1 MESSQKQKI
10 YWFIIA
16 FALVLLVQSGL
27 ERANAP
33 ELVPYSKFL
42 SMVESKEIATVEI
55 RDDELRASSKENKR
69 IITQRIPGIEDD
81 ELVALLLENEIE
93 FSGHSSRTPWWQT
106 FLIGWVLP
114 IGLLFFIYSLI
125 SRRMGG
131 KGGPLSF
138 GKSDAKVFDRS
149 NEDRVTFD
157 DVAGV
162 DEAEDEL
169 REVVDFLQN
178 PDKYRSLGARIPRGV
193 LLVGPPG
200 TGKTLLARAVAGE
213 AEVPFFAMSGSE
225 FVEMFVGVGAA
236 RMRSLFEQAKERA
249 PCIVFVDEL
258 DAIGK
263 SRGGLGAMATNDE
276 REQTLN
282 QLLVEMD
289 GFRNDTGVVVM
300 SATNR
305 PEMLDPALVRAG
317 RFDRQ
322 VVVDIPDLRGREE
335 ILKIHARNIELKDE
349 VDLKVV
355 ARRSPGMSGADLANV
370 VNEAALAAARR
381 AGKRVGKADF
391 EEAIDRIQ
399 LGLKKH
405 GQIMSP
411 EERTRVAYH
420 ESGHALVALSLKHAD
435 PVHKVTIVPR
445 SIGALGFTLQLPTE
459 ERYLIT
465 KEELVDKLCVMLG
478 GRAAEELFCEDVSTG
493 ASNDLERATETARQM
508 VCRFGMSE
516 LGTQTF
522 GRENDLKFLKI
533 GNNTERNYSEKTAER
548 IDEAVHDIIEE
559 QRKHAQR
566 ILEERREQL
575 EKIAAKLL
583 EQETLSADELRELA
597 GLPPLEKEARA
608 QV

>member
-1 MESSQKQKI
+1 MDSTNKQKI
-10 YWFIIA
+10 YWFMIA
-16 FALVLLVQSGL
+16 FAMVLLVQSVL
-27 ERANAP
+27 ERAGAP

-42 SMVESKEIATVEI
+42 TMVEASEIKSVEI
-55 RDDELRASSKENKR
+55 REDELRATTKESGR
-69 IITQRIPGIEDD
+69 IITQRIPAIEDD
-81 ELVALLLENEIE
+81 ALVRLLRENEIE
-93 FSGHSSRTPWWQT
+93 FSGHTTKTPWWQS
-106 FLIGWVLP
+106 FVLGWLLP
-114 IGLLFFIYSLI
+114 IGLLFFVYSII
-125 SRRMGG
+125 SKRMGG

-138 GKSDAKVFDRS
+138 GKSEAKVFDRS
-149 NEDRVTFD
+149 NEDRVTFE

-169 REVVDFLQN
+169 REVVDFLKN
-178 PDKYRSLGARIPRGV
+178 PEKYRALGARIPRGV

-289 GFRNDTGVVVM
+289 GFRHDTGVVVV

-322 VVVDIPDLRGREE
+322 VVVDIPDLRGRQD
-335 ILKIHARNIELKDE
+335 ILKIHARQIQLEDD

-370 VNEAALAAARR
+370 VNEAALSAARR
-381 AGKRVGKADF
+381 SGKHVNRADF

-405 GQIMSP
+405 GSVMSP

-420 ESGHALVALSLKHAD
+420 EGGHALVALSLKHAD

-459 ERYLIT
+459 ERYLLT
-465 KEELVDKLCVMLG
+465 KDELTDKMCVMLG
-478 GRAAEELFCEDVSTG
+478 GRAAEELFCDDISTG

-508 VCRFGMSE
+508 VCRFGMSD
-516 LGTQTF
+516 LGAQTF
-522 GRENDLKFLKI
+522 GRVNNLKYLNI
-533 GNNTERNYSEKTAER
+533 GSTTERNYSEETAKK
-548 IDEAVHDIIEE
+548 IDAAVHDLIENE
-559 QRKHAQR
+559 RKHAYR

-575 EKIAAKLL
+575 QHIADRLL
-583 EQETLSADELRELA
+583 EQETLDSGELRELA
-597 GLPPLEKEARA
+597 GLAPEEEARA
-608 QV
+608 

>member
-1 MESSQKQKI
+1 MDSSKKRQL
-10 YWFIIA
+10 YWLIMA
-16 FALVLLVQSGL
+16 FALVVLAQSVV
-27 ERANAP
+27 ERTGAP

-42 SMVESKEIATVEI
+42 EMAEGDKLASVEI
-55 RDDELRASSKENKR
+55 RDNELRATDKNGNQ
-69 IITQRIPGIEDD
+69 IITERIPGTEGDA
-81 ELVALLLENEIE
+81 LVSMLKERGIE
-93 FSGHSSRTPWWQT
+93 FSGKKIITPWWQT
-106 FLIGWVLP
+106 FFLGWMLP
-114 IGLLFFIYSLI
+114 IALLFFIYSI
-125 SRRMGG
+125 VSKRMGG

-138 GKSDAKVFDRS
+138 GKSDAKIYDRS
-149 NEDRVTFD
+149 KENRVTFK

-169 REVVDFLQN
+169 REVVDFLQH

-213 AEVPFFAMSGSE
+213 AEVPFFSMSGSE

-263 SRGGLGAMATNDE
+263 SRGGLGTMATNDE

-289 GFRNDTGVVVM
+289 GFTSDTGVVVM
-300 SATNR
+300 AATNR
-305 PEMLDPALVRAG
+305 PELLDPALVRAG

-322 VVVDIPDLRGREE
+322 VVVDIPDIRGREA
-335 ILKIHARNIELKDE
+335 ILKIHIRNIELEKD
-349 VDLKVV
+349 VDISVV
-355 ARRSPGMSGADLANV
+355 ARRSPGMSGADLANL

-381 AGKRVGKADF
+381 AGTRVNEQDF

-405 GQIMSP
+405 GQVMTP
-411 EERTRVAYH
+411 AERTRVSYH
-420 ESGHALVALSLKHAD
+420 ESGHALVALSLKHSD

-445 SIGALGFTLQLPTE
+445 TVGALGATLQLPTE
-459 ERYLIT
+459 ERYLMT
-465 KEELVDKLCVMLG
+465 KDELLDKICVMLG
-478 GRAAEELFCEDVSTG
+478 GRAAEEIFCGDISTG

-516 LGTQTF
+516 LGVETF
-522 GRENDLKFLKI
+522 GRDMSMRFLDTAF
-533 GNNTERNYSEKTAER
+533 GPSEQRNFSEATAER
-548 IDEAVHDIIEE
+548 IDSAVHDILKE
-559 QRKHAQR
+559 QQKHAHR
-566 ILEERREQL
+566 ILDERRVEL
-575 EKIAAKLL
+575 EKISARLL
-583 EQETLSADELRELA
+583 EQETLDGDELRSLA
-597 GLPPLEKEARA
+597 GLPAESG
-608 QV
+608 Q

>member
-1 MESSQKQKI
+1 
-10 YWFIIA
+10 
-16 FALVLLVQSGL
+16 
-27 ERANAP
+27 
-33 ELVPYSKFL
+33 
-42 SMVESKEIATVEI
+42 
-55 RDDELRASSKENKR
+55 LRATKKESGR
-69 IITQRIPGIEDD
+69 VITQRIPGVEDD
-81 ELVALLLENEIE
+81 ALIQMLRDNDIE
-93 FSGHSSRTPWWQT
+93 FSGRTSKTPWWQS
-106 FLIGWVLP
+106 FVLGWLLP
-114 IGLLFFIYSLI
+114 IGLLFFVYSLI
-125 SRRMGG
+125 SKRMGG

-138 GKSDAKVFDRS
+138 GKSEAKVFDRS
-149 NEDRVTFD
+149 DQNRVTFD

-169 REVVDFLQN
+169 REVVDFLKN
-178 PDKYRSLGARIPRGV
+178 PEKYRALGARIPRGV

-289 GFRNDTGVVVM
+289 GFQHDTGVVVM

-322 VVVDIPDLRGREE
+322 IVVDMPDLHGREE
-335 ILKIHARNIELKDE
+335 ILKIHARPIMLDDD

-381 AGKRVGKADF
+381 AGKVVIRADF

-405 GQIMSP
+405 GKVMSP
-411 EERTRVAYH
+411 EERTRIAYH
-420 ESGHALVALSLKHAD
+420 EGGHALVALSLKHAD

-459 ERYLIT
+459 ERYLLT
-465 KEELVDKLCVMLG
+465 KDELTDKMCVMLG
-478 GRAAEELFCEDVSTG
+478 GRAAEELFCDNISTG

-516 LGTQTF
+516 LGAQTF
-522 GRENDLKFLKI
+522 GRPNNDLQYLNI
-533 GNNTERNYSEKTAER
+533 GGGAERNYSEETAKQ
-548 IDEAVHDIIEE
+548 IDAAVHDLIENE
-559 QRKHAQR
+559 RKHAYR

-575 EKIAAKLL
+575 QHIADRLL
-583 EQETLSADELRELA
+583 EQETLNSSELRELA
-597 GLPPLEKEARA
+597 GLPPEEEARE
-608 QV
+608 